1 MWIVRVAL
9 NRPYT
14 FVVLALLILGIG
26 PFTIA
31 RTPTDIF
38 PNIDI
43 PVVVA
48 MFQYSGLS
56 AQEMADRIISNY
68 ERSLTTAVNDIEH
81 IESTSLRGVS
91 IVKIFL
97 QPGAKVDLAVAQT
110 TAVSQAMLRQAPAGT
125 TPPFILQYN
134 ASSVPIIQLAL
145 SGRGLSEQQLFDL
158 GVNFMRPQLATVSGA
173 ALPWPYGGKQP
184 QIQVDLDPGALQ
196 AQNLAPADVVNA
208 ISNQNLILPSGTSK
222 IGTYEYD
229 VDLNASPRTVDEL
242 NDLPIKTV
250 RGTPIYIRDVA
261 HVRNGYPPQTN
272 IARVDGQRAA
282 LMVVM
287 KTGNASTLDVISNI
301 KAAVARVLPS
311 LPQNLEVKPLADQSL
326 FVRASIDG
334 VLREAVVAACLTAL
348 MILIFLGSWR
358 STLIIAV
365 SIPLSIL
372 SSIIVLSALGET
384 LNIMTLG
391 GLALAVGILVDD
403 ATVAI
408 ENINTQLEAGKDLE
422 PAILD
427 GAQQIAIPAFVST
440 ICICI
445 VFVPMFFLT
454 GVARYLFVPMAEAV
468 VFAMLASYVLSRTLV
483 PTMAKYLLHAHEA
496 SHHGATTSRNPF
508 VRIQRAIDGQFLRL
522 RDAYRGLLAGAVR
535 RRALF
540 GVLFLAACVGSL
552 GLVRWVGE
560 DFFPSVDSGQFK
572 LHLRAPT
579 GTRIEETAALCDR
592 VQETIRTVIPPEE
605 IVSVI
610 DNIGLPYSGIN
621 LAYTNSAPIGSSD
634 ADILVALKRDHRPT
648 DRYMHD
654 LRMKLIREYPGVQF
668 SFIAADIVTQILN
681 FGLPAPIDIQVVGRN
696 LDANRRFAS
705 SLVTRLAQVPG
716 MVDVRVHQAFNQPL
730 LHLEV
735 DRTRAV
741 DTGFTQRDV
750 ANNLL
755 ISLSGSAQTT
765 PTFWLNPQTGVS
777 YFIAT
782 QTPQYKVGSIEDIN
796 TITVSPSTPGSRPQ
810 MLEAVASMRRESH
823 MAVVTHVNVQPV
835 IDIFGAV
842 QGRDLGG
849 VARDMQPMLDAAV
862 ANGELPRGSQ
872 LVVRGQVDTMRSSFV
887 GLVAGLGLAIVLV
900 YLLIVVNFQSWLD
913 PFIII
918 SALPAALAGIVG
930 MLFATHTTIS
940 VPSLTGAIMCMG
952 VATANSILVVSFAK
966 DRLAEGVPAAAAAV
980 EAGFTRFRPVLMTAL
995 AMIIGMVPMALG
1007 FGEGGEQNA
1016 PLGRA
1021 VIGGLT
1027 LATVATLFFVPA
1039 VFALFHRRTAVPVG
1053 PVSPETPET
1062 R

>member
-184 QIQVDLDPGALQ
+184 QIQVDLDPEALQ
-196 AQNLAPADVVNA
+196 AKNLAPADVVNA

-229 VDLNASPRTVDEL
+229 VDLNASPQTVDEL

-250 RGTPIYIRDVA
+250 RGTPIYIHDVA

-287 KTGNASTLDVISNI
+287 KTGSASTLDVIQNI

-311 LPQNLEVKPLADQSL
+311 LPTNLAVKPLADQSL
-326 FVRASIDG
+326 FVRASIEG
-334 VLREAVVAACLTAL
+334 VLREAVIAACLTAL

-372 SSIIVLSALGET
+372 SSMIVLSALGET
-384 LNIMTLG
+384 INIMTLG

-408 ENINTQLEAGKDLE
+408 ENINTQLEGGKDLE

-483 PTMAKYLLHAHEA
+483 PTMAKYLLHAHEE
-496 SHHGATTSRNPF
+496 SHHGATVSRNPF
-508 VRIQRAIDGQFLRL
+508 VRLQRAIDGQFLRL
-522 RDAYRGLLAGAVR
+522 RNGYRTLVERAVA
-535 RRALF
+535 RRAVFALF
-540 GVLFLAACVGSL
+540 FLGLCAASL
-552 GLVRWVGE
+552 ALVRWVGE
-560 DFFPSVDSGQFK
+560 DFFPTVDSGQFK

-579 GTRIEETAALCDR
+579 GTRIEETAALCDH
-592 VQETIRTVIPPEE
+592 VQETIRQVIPNDE

-634 ADILVALKRDHRPT
+634 ADILVALKAGHRPT
-648 DRYMHD
+648 DLYMHD
-654 LRMKLIREYPGVQF
+654 LRLRLIRTYPGVQF

-696 LDANRRFAS
+696 LEANRRFAS
-705 SLVTRLAQVPG
+705 TLLTRLAEVPG
-716 MVDVRVHQAFNQPL
+716 MVDLRVQQAFNQPL
-730 LHLEV
+730 LHLDV

-741 DTGFTQRDV
+741 DTGYTQKDV

-796 TITVSPSTPGSRPQ
+796 TIPLSPSVPGSKPQ
-810 MLEAVASMRRESH
+810 VLEALASMKREAH
-823 MAVVTHVNVQPV
+823 MAVVTHYNVQPV

-849 VARDMQPMLDAAV
+849 VAREMTPILDAAKR
-862 ANGELPRGSQ
+862 ELPRGSQ
-872 LVVRGQVDTMRSSFV
+872 LVVRGQVETMQTSFV
-887 GLVAGLGLAIVLV
+887 GLVAGLALAIILV

-918 SALPAALAGIVG
+918 SALPAALAGIVWI
-930 MLFATHTTIS
+930 LFVTHTTIS

-966 DRLAEGVPAAAAAV
+966 ERLADGVSAASAAV

-1027 LATVATLFFVPA
+1027 LATIATLFFVPA
-1039 VFALFHRRTAVPVG
+1039 VFAIFHRRRHDQQPAAAVA
-1053 PVSPETPET
+1053 EARTNY
-1062 R
+1062 